1 MMYLLD
7 THAFLWFVFDDPRLS
22 DRAADLIEDAGHE
35 LRLSYASIWEI
46 SIKHSLGKLKFD
58 DPLDRFI
65 EKHILE
71 TSLRLVTMDM
81 RHLISVNQLP
91 WHHRDPFDRL
101 IAVQCQ
107 SEGLKII
114 SNDRVFDQYGLEVA
128 W

>member
-35 LRLSYASIWEI
+35 LWLSYASIWEI